1 MKGEGNMDI
10 DKGSSGVW
18 FGQWAEVLA
27 RVRMAELKRQ
37 TYRQAVVA
45 YLRYCKDSRQR
56 ATIASARAFMIQME
70 GQRRLGVT
78 QLATWK
84 EGLNWFF
91 REAAASP
98 NCQSSIANSQIP
110 PVGGEP
116 TTSMQK
122 PAGAAGAPKVMEVP
136 PLAGADLGRSDW
148 ERRMIQELRTRHYQ
162 WRTEE
167 TYRMWAR
174 RFDRWLKGHR
184 PDGGVMNAAEAD
196 IRDYLS
202 ELATRWRVSAATQR
216 QALNALVFLLREAL
230 GRQLGD
236 FSEFER
242 ARKLK
247 RVPVVLSR
255 DEMHRLLEALDGTT
269 RLMAEL
275 MFGSGVR
282 LTELLRLRIK
292 DVDVE
297 RGQLVVRAGKGGK
310 DRVTV
315 LPDLLREKLRAH
327 RERLRG
333 LHAADREADVPGVW
347 LPEGLERKWPQAGKS
362 WEWQWFFPSR
372 QRMLDPRSGLRR
384 RHHVLDA
391 TFQEAIRQGAR
402 RARLNKRVTPHVLRH
417 SFATQSLEYGTD
429 IRTVQELLGHKDVS
443 TTMIYTHVMQ
453 KPGIGVKSP
462 LDGLAGWRSQQ

>member
-1 MKGEGNMDI
+1 MDI

-56 ATIASARAFMIQME
+56 ATIASARAFMVQME

-78 QLATWK
+78 QLGTWK

-91 REAAASP
+91 REAIGAGRKHSTF
-98 NCQSSIANSQIP
+98 NNQRSTSKEQET
-110 PVGGEP
+110 GE
-116 TTSMQK
+116 SGKAQN
-122 PAGAAGAPKVMEVP
+122 VMEVP

-148 ERRMIQELRTRHYQ
+148 EWRMIQELRTRHYQ

-174 RFDRWLKGHR
+174 RFDRWLAGRR
-184 PDGGVMNAAEAD
+184 PGGTALNAAEAD

-333 LHAADREADVPGVW
+333 LHAADRGADVPGVW
-347 LPEGLERKWPQAGKS
+347 LPEALERKWPQAGKS

-453 KPGIGVKSP
+453 KPGLGVKSP
-462 LDGLAGWRSQQ
+462 LDGLAGWRSQR